1 MLYRALPSLGYDL
14 ILLRAH
20 AGIRTEVGAS
30 TGQRASGQYVSLF
43 TNEPYDPNEY
53 PLSN

>member
-20 AGIRTEVGAS
+20 AGIRTEVDAA
-30 TGQRASGQYVSLF
+30 TGQRTSEQHMTSSR
-43 TNEPYDPNEY
+43 TNRATRT
-53 PLSN
+53 STR

>member
-20 AGIRTEVGAS
+20 AGIRTEVDAA
-30 TGQRASGQYVSLF
+30 TGQRTSGQYVSLF
-43 TNEPYDPNEY
+43 TNEPCDPNKY
-53 PLSN
+53 PLSS